1 MKRFFI
7 GLLLAIFSVQGA
19 IAAVGDDALLQ
30 DCSCLQWAGSNSIDS
45 ESPEVFPVIEEL
57 SDYVILGLPPP
68 IVRHELVVPSILPV
82 HLLSPDLPKIK
93 PPPRT

>member
-19 IAAVGDDALLQ
+19 IAAVGDDAVLQ
-30 DCSCLQWAGSNSIDS
+30 DRSCLSCAGSNGIDS

-57 SDYVILGLPPP
+57 SDYVILGLPPT
-68 IVRHELVVPSILPV
+68 IVRHELVVPSSLPV
-82 HLLSPDLPKIK
+82 HLLSTDLPKIK